1 MQRLMRGS
9 FTAMLIAAI
18 FVTQTFAAP
27 LAQDAQA
34 IIVSPVSGQ
43 TVSGLVPIFGTAT
56 ASDFSRYELSF
67 GPDPGDAWQVF
78 ASADIV
84 LTNAQIGVWDTTP
97 LAPGTYAVRL
107 QVFRSDGGVAA
118 ETVVRGLIVGT
129 PSTPTPPATPTN
141 VPPAPTFEAET
152 QATIQPTVIIEQ
164 PPTATPAPTFAAGA
178 GPSEAGAPRNQ
189 GGGLDLSRVTSACIN
204 GVWCAVGAYFLLGAF
219 VFGRWGARRILKQ
232 MRDRSNS
239 R

>member
-1 MQRLMRGS
+1 MQRLIRSS
-9 FTAMLIAAI
+9 FSAMLIAAI
-18 FVTQTFAAP
+18 LVVSVTAAP

-34 IIVSPVSGQ
+34 SIISPISGQ
-43 TVSGLVPIFGTAT
+43 ILSGLVPIFGTAT
-56 ASDFSRYELSF
+56 AADFSRYELSF

-118 ETVVRGLIVGT
+118 ETIVRGLIVGT

-164 PPTATPAPTFAAGA
+164 PPTATPAPTLAAGA
-178 GPSEAGAPRNQ
+178 AQSEAGAQRNQ
-189 GGGLDLSRVTSACIN
+189 GGGLDLSRFTSACIN
-204 GVWCAVGAYFLLGAF
+204 GAWCAVGAYFLMGAL
-219 VFGRWGARRILKQ
+219 VFGRWGVRQILKQ
-232 MRDRSNS
+232 MRDRSDN
-239 R
+239 